1 MESFR
6 QAENQFL
13 GEKDF
18 VYNVFKK
25 TFSVNVIF
33 YSCYIGS
40 PRLIEIQTQL
50 AITWSK
56 LTTKTSKQGV
66 KYVQS

>member
-33 YSCYIGS
+33 YSCDIGS
-40 PRLIEIQTQL
+40 PRFIEIQTQL
-50 AITWSK
+50 AIT
-56 LTTKTSKQGV
+56 
-66 KYVQS
+66 